1 MLNDL
6 LVSLSAGTERDP
18 AAHFALSIAESFA
31 AHIKAVAYALKPV
44 VGGNGVSGIDTAI
57 LSANVKEEET
67 AAQEALHRFQEDAWK
82 YGVGFDTKIISD
94 MLTDAADRFG
104 RMARSF
110 DLSVVS
116 QCRPDQLNY
125 DDLFIESALLNSGRP
140 VIVVPY
146 IHKTPIKYDRMIC
159 CWDGSQ
165 HAARAIADAMP
176 FLERA
181 GKIDLLTVKTAK
193 NDQAGIPVT
202 DIAMHLA
209 RKKLD
214 VSIEQIVAPE
224 IQFADVVM
232 NHAADNRAD
241 LLVMGGYGHSR
252 WREFVLGGA
261 TRGVLSS
268 MTVPTLM
275 AH

>member
-6 LVSLSAGTERDP
+6 LVSLSVGTERDP
-18 AAHFALSIAESFA
+18 ASHFALSIAESFA
-31 AHIKAVAYALKPV
+31 AHVKAVAYVFKPV

-57 LSANVKEEET
+57 LSANMKEEQT
-67 AAQEALHRFQEDAWK
+67 AAQEALHRFQENAWK
-82 YGVGFDTKIISD
+82 YGVGFDTEIISD

-104 RMARSF
+104 RMARSY

-116 QCRPDQLNY
+116 QRRPDQLNY
-125 DDLFIESALLNSGRP
+125 DDLFIESALLHSGRP

-146 IHKTPIKYDRMIC
+146 IHKDPIKYDRMIC

-181 GKIDLLTVKTAK
+181 GKVDLLTVKTGK
-193 NDQAGIPVT
+193 NDKPGIPVT
-202 DIAMHLA
+202 DIAQHLA

-224 IQFADVVM
+224 IDFADVVM
-232 NHAADNRAD
+232 NHAADHGAD